1 MLLVSTGVTILGATT
16 YLIAKRYKISISKR
30 KDDVSD
36 DELDYEDDY
45 MQDVYDEIQGLR
57 DRNNKGKKSQRES
70 RRKNQVPPPMITFKE
85 LLERAQELSMQK
97 LAQRKVKIYFDS
109 NDEYVMEDAIP
120 EIKVRD

>member
-1 MLLVSTGVTILGATT
+1 MVPSGQTLSIMLLVSTGVTILGATT

-45 MQDVYDEIQGLR
+45 MQDVYDEIQGFR

-85 LLERAQELSMQK
+85 LLERA
-97 LAQRKVKIYFDS
+97 
-109 NDEYVMEDAIP
+109 
-120 EIKVRD
+120 